1 MQIHYMQCIR
11 YYYVDTIHYTLSTI
25 HLAQVCEPTCFMF
38 SHCTNPVTPGIALDF
53 PLTQVALYHKQTI
66 QRSVQLILDIQNV
79 VQGVKLFKG
88 QYNVLQWNDL
98 QCSELDFSECVAC

>member
-1 MQIHYMQCIR
+1 M
-11 YYYVDTIHYTLSTI
+11 VL
-25 HLAQVCEPTCFMF
+25 
-38 SHCTNPVTPGIALDF
+38 
-53 PLTQVALYHKQTI
+53 

-98 QCSELDFSECVAC
+98 QCSELDFSECMAC

>member
-1 MQIHYMQCIR
+1 
-11 YYYVDTIHYTLSTI
+11 
-25 HLAQVCEPTCFMF
+25 MF

-53 PLTQVALYHKQTI
+53 PLTQVALYHRQTI
-66 QRSVQLILDIQNV
+66 HGTATFCAIDIYIQNV

>member
-1 MQIHYMQCIR
+1 
-11 YYYVDTIHYTLSTI
+11 
-25 HLAQVCEPTCFMF
+25 MF

-53 PLTQVALYHKQTI
+53 PLLPRLLYTI
-66 QRSVQLILDIQNV
+66 GRLFMVLQRSVQLILDIQNV